1 MTETATQKIKRTYG
15 KPVIPL
21 SQFKETNED
30 YDQSEFDSL
39 RSMYENT
46 LNTITQGEIMRGKI
60 LAINETEVKV
70 DIGFKSEGV
79 IPIAEFGDTIGN
91 FKVGDEIEVYLD
103 NLEDKDGQVILSHKK
118 ADFMRVWE
126 YICRLAETGE
136 TVTGTITKR
145 IKGGMVVNVR
155 GVDCFLPGSQID
167 VKPIRDF
174 DAYVNKEMQFKVV
187 KINNL
192 RKNVV
197 VSSRALIEEA
207 TRGQREKILAE
218 LHKGQILE
226 GTVKNITDFGAFID
240 LGGVDGL
247 LHITDMSW
255 GRVKHPSEMFKLDE
269 KVKVM
274 VIDFNEQK
282 DRISLGIKQMF
293 PEPWVTAA
301 EKYPVGSLVKGRIV
315 SITDYGAFIEI
326 EKGIEGL
333 IHISEM
339 SWNQT
344 VKHPSQIFA
353 INDEVEAEVV
363 SIVASERKI
372 SLSIKKLQNDPW
384 DQVDNKYP
392 IGSKHMGKVRNLT
405 NFGVFVEL
413 EPGIDGLVHISD
425 LSWTKKVRNPNE
437 IVKKGDEMEVVIMGI
452 DKENRRISMS
462 HKHITENPWD
472 GFMEAYAPGTE
483 TTGRFMRTIEKGV
496 IVELPLGVE
505 GFVPTSHMPK
515 TDKKTEIAE
524 GTELHLVV
532 IEFDKEN
539 KKIVLSATQYEKA
552 KEAKAVAEYQASQQ
566 KGDASYYKE
575 IDGKKYDRG
584 LLEAAEK
591 AVAGQGD
598 GRISKADAE
607 NLLKLVMDGNR
618 YTDIEKETM
627 EYIRQH
633 FKWTEEAD
641 EWFRSEIHKWA
652 ATKS

>member
-1 MTETATQKIKRTYG
+1 MTETKTTNPKRTYG
-15 KPVIPL
+15 KPIIPL
-21 SQFKETNED
+21 DQFKESHID
-30 YDQSEFDSL
+30 YDEDEISSL
-39 RSMYENT
+39 MSLYENT
-46 LNTITQGEIMRGKI
+46 LSKITAGEIVKGRILKI
-60 LAINETEVKV
+60 GQTEVKV
-70 DIGFKSEGV
+70 DIGFKSEGI
-79 IPIAEFGDTIGN
+79 IPLAEFSDN
-91 FKVGDEIEVYLD
+91 LDKFKVGDEIEVFLD

-126 YICRLAETGE
+126 KISKYSETGE
-136 TVTGTITKR
+136 VVSGVISKR
-145 IKGGMVVNVR
+145 IKGGMVVNVM

-174 DAYVNKEMQFKVV
+174 DAYVGRELMFKVV
-187 KINNL
+187 KINNI

-197 VSSRALIEEA
+197 VSSRVLIEES

-218 LHKGQILE
+218 LQKGQILD

-255 GRVKHPSEMFKLDE
+255 GRVKHPSEIVKLDE

-274 VIDFNEQK
+274 VIDFNEHK
-282 DRISLGIKQMF
+282 DRISLGMKQMQE
-293 PEPWVTAA
+293 EPWLKAA
-301 EKYPVGSLVKGRIV
+301 QKYTINSIVKGKIV

-344 VKHPSQIFA
+344 IKHPSQIFA
-353 INDEVEAEVV
+353 IGDEVEAEVV
-363 SIVASERKI
+363 SIVAEDRKI

-392 IGSKHMGKVRNLT
+392 IGSKHLGKVRNLT

-437 IVKKGDEMEVVIMGI
+437 IVKKGDEIEVVIMGI

-462 HKHITENPWD
+462 HKHVSDNPWD
-472 GFMEAYAPGTE
+472 TFTDAYAPGTE
-483 TTGRFMRTIEKGV
+483 TTGKVMRSIEKGI
-496 IVELPLGVE
+496 IVSLPLGVE
-505 GFVPTSHMPK
+505 GFIPTSHLPK
-515 TDKKTEIAE
+515 TEKKDALSE
-524 GTELHLVV
+524 GTELNLLV

-539 KKIVLSATQYEKA
+539 KKIVLSATQYEKQ
-552 KEAKAVAEYQASQQ
+552 KERQALDEFNKKQA
-566 KGDASYYKE
+566 GESYYTE

-584 LLEAAEK
+584 LVEAAKK
-591 AVAGQGD
+591 AVEGQGD

-607 NLLKLVMDGNR
+607 TLFNLVRDGNK
-618 YTDIEKETM
+618 YTDTEKETM
-627 EYIRQH
+627 EYIRH
-633 FKWTEEAD
+633 NFKWTDEAD
-641 EWFRSEIHKWA
+641 EWFRSEVHKWA
-652 ATKS
+652 ATK

>member
-1 MTETATQKIKRTYG
+1 MTETNNPNPKRNYG

-21 SQFKETNED
+21 SQFKESHAE
-30 YDQSEFDSL
+30 YDDAEYQKMISL
-39 RSMYENT
+39 YENT
-46 LNTITQGEIMRGKI
+46 LNQITAGEIVKGRILKI
-60 LAINETEVKV
+60 TPDEVKV

-79 IPIAEFGDTIGN
+79 IPSTEFGEN
-91 FKVGDEIEVYLD
+91 LSQYNVGDEIEVYLD
-103 NLEDKDGQVILSHKK
+103 NLEDKDGQVMLSHKK

-126 YICRLAETGE
+126 KISRYAETGD
-136 TVTGTITKR
+136 VITGTITKR
-145 IKGGMVVNVR
+145 IKGGMVVNVM

-174 DAYVNKEMQFKVV
+174 DAYVGKEMQFKVV
-187 KINNL
+187 KINNV

-197 VSSRALIEEA
+197 VSSRVLIEEA

-218 LHKGQILE
+218 LQKGQILE

-255 GRVKHPSEMFKLDE
+255 GRVKHPSEVVKLDE

-274 VIDFNEQK
+274 VIDFNETK
-282 DRISLGIKQMF
+282 DRISLGMKQMQE
-293 PEPWVTAA
+293 EPWLKAP
-301 EKYPVGSLVKGRIV
+301 EKYPINSIVRGKIV

-353 INDEVEAEVV
+353 IGDEVEAEVV
-363 SIVASERKI
+363 SIQPEERKI
-372 SLSIKKLQNDPW
+372 SLSIKKLQSDPW
-384 DQVDNKYP
+384 DQVETKYP
-392 IGSKHMGKVRNLT
+392 IGSKHVGKVRNLT

-437 IVKKGDEMEVVIMGI
+437 IVKKGDEIEVIIMGI

-462 HKHITENPWD
+462 HKHVTDNPWD
-472 GFMEAYAPGTE
+472 TFETAYPPGTE
-483 TTGRFMRTIEKGV
+483 TNGKVIRSIDKGL
-496 IVELPLGVE
+496 IVALPLGVE
-505 GFVPTSHMPK
+505 GFIPTSHLPK
-515 TDKKTEIAE
+515 TDKKDPLTE
-524 GTELHLVV
+524 GKELNLVV
-532 IEFDKEN
+532 IDFDKEN
-539 KKIVLSATQYEKA
+539 KKIVLSATQYEKQ
-552 KEAKAVAEYQASQQ
+552 KEREALEEFQ
-566 KGDASYYKE
+566 KKQNTESYYTE
-575 IDGKKYDRG
+575 IDGKKYDRA
-584 LLEAAEK
+584 LIEAAKK
-591 AVAGQGD
+591 AVEGQGD
-598 GRISKADAE
+598 GRISKTDAE
-607 NLLKLVMDGNR
+607 SLFELVKDGNR
-618 YTDIEKETM
+618 YTDIEKETI
-627 EYIRQH
+627 EYIRQN

-641 EWFRSEIHKWA
+641 EWFREQVKIWA
-652 ATKS
+652 ANR